1 MSIFRRDFRQNV
13 VFPGRFPAPD
23 PRSPTPDP
31 WPLAPGPRPPEAA
44 MISEELSWKIHN
56 SSRRDTQAQIALR
69 LGVSHSTVGRVLR
82 GAWHPRRFR
91 PREASRLLAL
101 WAVVLSRQPRPAS
114 GRCRGCGSAVAL
126 PCVACLAG
134 VLRRLGIRAPAKAV
148 GGACVCG
155 GNFSRSGPAPRRPLR
170 RRPTLAEVLG

>member
-23 PRSPTPDP
+23 PRSPTP
-31 WPLAPGPRPPEAA
+31 PLAPGPWPRPPEAA

-69 LGVSHSTVGRVLR
+69 LGVSPSTVGRVLR

-91 PREASRLLAL
+91 PARGVA
-101 WAVVLSRQPRPAS
+101 AVGVVGSGAFPPAPPGVRPLPRVRV
-114 GRCRGCGSAVAL
+114 GGGVA
-126 PCVACLAG
+126 
-134 VLRRLGIRAPAKAV
+134 LRRLSGGGLTPVGDSSAAKAV